1 MTESFSQGTEFV
13 PVIRREQGQGPAE
26 PLVWRWRALPR
37 SIGVRLELNESDLV
51 PLFLL
56 RPTFS
61 LNYRGQAGNV
71 VY

>member
-1 MTESFSQGTEFV
+1 VTEAFSQGTEFV
-13 PVIRREQGQGPAE
+13 PVLRREQVQGLAE
-26 PLVWRWRALPR
+26 PLERALPR
-37 SIGVRLELNESDLV
+37 SIGVRLEPNETDLV

-61 LNYRGQAGNV
+61 LNYGGQAGNV